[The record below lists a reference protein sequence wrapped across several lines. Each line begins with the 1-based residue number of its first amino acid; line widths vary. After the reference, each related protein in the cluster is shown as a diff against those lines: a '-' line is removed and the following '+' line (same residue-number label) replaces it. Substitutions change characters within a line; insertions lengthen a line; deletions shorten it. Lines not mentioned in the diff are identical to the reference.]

1 MYNFYSK
8 IVQYLYKSCTIFFLK
23 LYNFCK
29 LVADQRIK
37 SSATFTLLFS
47 NFILFHPLRLKNM
60 PVQYRIGK
68 RKNNL
73 DPSEPLRYMMQAVH
87 TGEIDS
93 ERLAYE
99 ISNES
104 TLSQAD
110 VVAVLKALGQKVQFH
125 LSEGRVV
132 ELDNLGRFK
141 VGFKSESATTIRE
154 LSPTKVKK
162 FHINYQPSRALK
174 KWLRGKPTLV
184 KEPKSKIK

>member
-1 MYNFYSK
+1 
-8 IVQYLYKSCTIFFLK
+8 
-23 LYNFCK
+23 
-29 LVADQRIK
+29 
-37 SSATFTLLFS
+37 
-47 NFILFHPLRLKNM
+47 M

-73 DPSEPLRYMMQAVH
+73 NPSESLRYMMQAVH

-141 VGFKSESATTIRE
+141 VGFKSESTTTIRE
-154 LSPTKVKK
+154 LSPKKVKK

-184 KEPKSKIK
+184 KEPKSKAKPKV